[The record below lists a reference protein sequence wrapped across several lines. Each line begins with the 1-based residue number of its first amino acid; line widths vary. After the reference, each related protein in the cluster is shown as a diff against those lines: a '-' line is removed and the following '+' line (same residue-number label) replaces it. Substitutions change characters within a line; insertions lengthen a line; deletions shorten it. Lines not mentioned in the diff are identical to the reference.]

1 MEADELRTSL
11 GWVEIAGEE
20 DNLAIMLCTVFDDG
34 GPEDSDTGW
43 SEAAVAG
50 YEKTRDA
57 IHAHYASALA
67 ARDARIAEFERILA
81 DPNAVHINMLRGTI
95 ARPSIEQVRHLY
107 PEEFAALEAEREK
120 LREALAEAADELDAY
135 YTAEYPTDH
144 PHHARKPE
152 TAKAATPARAALQE
166 PTDAPE

>member
-1 MEADELRTSL
+1 MEADELRASL

-67 ARDARIAEFERILA
+67 ARDARIA
-81 DPNAVHINMLRGTI
+81 
-95 ARPSIEQVRHLY
+95 
-107 PEEFAALEAEREK
+107 ALEAERER
-120 LREALAEAADELDAY
+120 LREALTEAADELDAY

-144 PHHARKPE
+144 PHNVRKLE
-152 TAKAATPARAALQE
+152 TAKAANPARAALQE

>member
-144 PHHARKPE
+144 AHHVRKIEP
-152 TAKAATPARAALQE
+152 AKAATPARAALQE

>member
-67 ARDARIAEFERILA
+67 ARDARIA
-81 DPNAVHINMLRGTI
+81 
-95 ARPSIEQVRHLY
+95 
-107 PEEFAALEAEREK
+107 ALEAERGK
-120 LREALAEAADELDAY
+120 LLDALRAIAAEAQRLGVPEVHPPQEYYDEYLECMMMSPGKR
-135 YTAEYPTDH
+135 TLPG
-144 PHHARKPE
+144 RW
-152 TAKAATPARAALQE
+152 RVGR
-166 PTDAPE
+166 